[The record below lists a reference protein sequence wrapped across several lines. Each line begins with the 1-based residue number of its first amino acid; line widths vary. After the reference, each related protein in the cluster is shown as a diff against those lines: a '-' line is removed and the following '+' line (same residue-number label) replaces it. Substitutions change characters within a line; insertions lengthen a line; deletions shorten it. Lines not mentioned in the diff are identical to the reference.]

1 MTTGFRRSAR
11 TGPRCNTTARKVGV
25 ADSNE
30 HSWLEGM
37 EALGQLAAWQMMAA
51 AAAGPV
57 FPTSL
62 RSHRPRH
69 FVQWVTDGQAVA
81 ESLKAAGRMLELN
94 PDGAR
99 WQVLAY
105 DGYLDR
111 SQVRL
116 DAVMVLLH
124 TYGDSPLQV
133 KVAFP
138 YRPAD
143 GTKGFAILR
152 PTLLAANV
160 SNEDIARLQPAVDR
174 GIQSMKW
181 PDGQSWDQ
189 FRQVAGDTR
198 RIAAGKH
205 YVASLPADTALA
217 AIMQK
222 LRTGLAAQ
230 QQRMSERRL
239 AALAGRA
246 PPWLKP
252 EDSLYEVIRQQ
263 ALLLGEGQ
271 IVWGALVQANSQ
283 LFAPGP
289 SDLPAMLVY
298 SPDRHFDARP
308 AELRLIGS
316 KVFALKGT
324 QPEDPE
330 LLALARLITEE
341 VDHSMGLRL
350 PPVFSAQDIRSA
362 VFMVF
367 RDHLP
372 NEILSG
378 GTFPVLMHPSTPAVM
393 IVPFEFWPAEL
404 TILWRDQKL

>member
-1 MTTGFRRSAR
+1 MT
-11 TGPRCNTTARKVGV
+11 
-25 ADSNE
+25 DSSENL
-30 HSWLEGM
+30 WPEGM

-51 AAAGPV
+51 ASGGPV

-62 RSHRPRH
+62 QSTSPRN
-69 FVQWVTDGQAVA
+69 FVQWVAEGRAVT
-81 ESLKAAGRMLELN
+81 ESLKAAGRLLELN

-124 TYGDSPLQV
+124 TYGDAPLQV

-143 GTKGFAILR
+143 GANGFAILR
-152 PTLLAANV
+152 PTLVGANV
-160 SNEDIARLQPAVDR
+160 GNEDIARLQPAVDR

-181 PDGQSWDQ
+181 PDGQSWDG
-189 FRQVAGDTR
+189 FRQAAGDTR
-198 RIAAGKH
+198 RISAGKH
-205 YVASLPADTALA
+205 YVAPLPADAALA

-222 LRTGLAAQ
+222 LRTSVAAQ
-230 QQRMSERRL
+230 QQRMTERRL

-246 PPWLKP
+246 PLWVKP
-252 EDSLYEVIRQQ
+252 EHSLYEVFRQQ
-263 ALLLGEGQ
+263 TLLLREGQ
-271 IVWGALVQANSQ
+271 IVWGALVQANSL

-289 SDLPAMLVY
+289 ADLPAMLVY
-298 SPDRHFDARP
+298 SPDPHFDARP

-316 KVFALKGT
+316 KLFALKGT

-350 PPVFSAQDIRSA
+350 PPVFSAQDMRSA

-378 GTFPVLMHPSTPAVM
+378 GTFPILMHPSTPAVM